1 MSVIFHRAEVSVEAE
16 EEDFGVD
23 FVLAH
28 PLETGDH
35 LMPGLEA
42 VVPFLLTELSD
53 QVGHAVVITA

>member
-16 EEDFGVD
+16 EEVD

>member
-1 MSVIFHRAEVSVEAE
+1 MEAE

-42 VVPFLLTELSD
+42 VVHFLLTELSD

>member
-1 MSVIFHRAEVSVEAE
+1 MEVE
-16 EEDFGVD
+16 EEDLGVH
-23 FVLAH
+23 FVLDH

-35 LMPGLEA
+35 LMPGLEV